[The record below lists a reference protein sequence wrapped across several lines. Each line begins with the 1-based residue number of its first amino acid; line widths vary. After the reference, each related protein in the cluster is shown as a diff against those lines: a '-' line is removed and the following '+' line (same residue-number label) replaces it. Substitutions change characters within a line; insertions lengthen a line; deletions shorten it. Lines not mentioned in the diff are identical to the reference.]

1 MKRNGKLNINLFAL
15 MAAALFIVSALFVCF
30 SAYQTGINIGA
41 AMGTAVGTAVGS
53 KNGLTSGITDG
64 REDGLSADETAVVLA
79 QKMEAAGK
87 LQVLAAGVTLE
98 NAQNIGKSYNSIEI
112 LKGDLVF
119 TVDLQSAT
127 ITVNDT
133 GASILIET
141 PQVQFYL
148 DERESEKIMEV
159 NKFSLITNA
168 EDGVTAFLNS
178 RAQIVENVE
187 ENIKGYRTLMESAKE
202 AAIAQ
207 TKNLAEAACG
217 GNKTIVVGFDFKRK

>member
-1 MKRNGKLNINLFAL
+1 
-15 MAAALFIVSALFVCF
+15 MAAALFIVAALFVCV
-30 SAYQTGINIGA
+30 SAYQRGINIGA

-53 KNGLTSGITDG
+53 KKGLTDGITDG
-64 REDGLSADETAVVLA
+64 REDGLSADETAGVLA
-79 QKMEAAGK
+79 QKMEAAGR

-98 NAQNIGKSYNSIEI
+98 NAQKIGKPYHSVEI

-133 GASILIET
+133 EAAILIET

-148 DERESEKIMEV
+148 DERESEKIMEI

-187 ENIKGYRTLMESAKE
+187 ENIKGYQALMESAKE

-207 TKNLAEAACG
+207 TKSLAEAACG
-217 GNKTIVVGFDFKRK
+217 RNKKIVVGFKGEQK